1 MHIRAP
7 SLFLSCLI
15 LGSCGSA
22 SSVEVM
28 RAASPD
34 GALVAR
40 VFEGNGG
47 ATTSFSYD
55 VVVGPA
61 TEPQTKVG
69 SFFGAVR
76 SACAYGV
83 NIRWAGDN
91 ALIISYDDAKSANV
105 VPTAKIADRRIRI
118 VAKAGV
124 SDPTAPC
131 GGMEYSQQGKVVVVR

>member
-1 MHIRAP
+1 MHSRTAI
-7 SLFLSCLI
+7 LFLSCLG
-15 LGSCGSA
+15 LSSCGSA

-34 GALVAR
+34 GALLAR

-61 TEPQTKVG
+61 TGAETKVG
-69 SFFGAVR
+69 SFYGAGR

-83 NIRWAGDN
+83 NIRWAGDD
-91 ALIISYDDAKSANV
+91 ALTITYHDAKSARV
-105 VPTAKIADRRIRI
+105 VPTASLAGRTVQI
-118 VAKAGV
+118 VARAGITDPKA
-124 SDPTAPC
+124 AC
-131 GGMEYSQQGKVVVVR
+131 GGMEYSSRVK